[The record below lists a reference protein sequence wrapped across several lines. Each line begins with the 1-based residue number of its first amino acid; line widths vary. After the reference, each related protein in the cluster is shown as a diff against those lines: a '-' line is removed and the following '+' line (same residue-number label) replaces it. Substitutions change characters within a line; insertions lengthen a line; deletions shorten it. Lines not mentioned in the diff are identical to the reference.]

1 MEGAVR
7 TLTFTPRM
15 GEASLRS
22 VEARRKRP
30 DTLPGTSGSWTDA
43 DCRAGPAGETERE
56 IVRERQRDTERQ
68 RDETDR
74 DTQRREAE
82 IDREMRDTERDRETE
97 MTEAERQR
105 DRDRERQTE
114 ERDR

>member
-68 RDETDR
+68 R
-74 DTQRREAE
+74 QRERERE
-82 IDREMRDTERDRETE
+82 REMEGDRGRETE
-97 MTEAERQR
+97 TERQR
-105 DRDRERQTE
+105 WRDRQRQTE
-114 ERDR
+114 TQRET

>member
-56 IVRERQRDTERQ
+56 IVRERQRDTERH
-68 RDETDR
+68 RGDMHT
-74 DTQRREAE
+74 
-82 IDREMRDTERDRETE
+82 
-97 MTEAERQR
+97 
-105 DRDRERQTE
+105 
-114 ERDR
+114 